1 MNYFLPLND
10 VGQNFETK
18 ILSLKRRFELYNG
31 NTLKIVWKRFS
42 IKDDLKKSAVISYLS
57 TSGTCKWFF

>member
-1 MNYFLPLND
+1 MNYFPPLND

-18 ILSLKRRFELYNG
+18 ILFLKRRFELYNG

-42 IKDDLKKSAVISYLS
+42 IKDDSKKPSVISYLS
-57 TSGTCKWFF
+57 TTDTCK